1 MRLAQLT
8 LFILTVTAMFGV
20 TTLAD
25 VPATQPATRPAG
37 TQLTVER
44 TVEDGIDLLLVTA
57 TDSDGQPLEGV
68 TVGAYI
74 KRLFGE
80 LVIGRETTFD
90 DGTAYIT
97 LPKDLPPAKSG
108 RLSIFVRVIEPQDLA
123 GTQAQIDVTGAPTAE
138 VAPFP
143 HRALWASHAPWSL
156 IATLTV
162 LLGGVWLTYG
172 FVFYQ
177 VRCLRKGI

>member
-1 MRLAQLT
+1 MRLAIIT
-8 LFILTVTAMFGV
+8 LF
-20 TTLAD
+20 TLAATLGSTALAA
-25 VPATQPATRPAG
+25 PADPDANRPAA

-44 TVEDGIDLLLVTA
+44 TVEDGVDLLLVTV
-57 TDSDGQPLEGV
+57 TDSDGKPLEGV

-74 KRLFGE
+74 KRQFGE

-90 DGTAYIT
+90 DGTAYIA

-108 RLSIFVRVIEPQDLA
+108 RLSILVRVIEPQDRA
-123 GTQAQIDVTGAPTAE
+123 GSQAQIEVTGAP
-138 VAPFP
+138 VAGADEPP
-143 HRALWASHAPWSL
+143 LPYRALWASHAPFSL
-156 IATLTV
+156 IATLAV
-162 LLGGVWLTYG
+162 LLGGVWSTYG